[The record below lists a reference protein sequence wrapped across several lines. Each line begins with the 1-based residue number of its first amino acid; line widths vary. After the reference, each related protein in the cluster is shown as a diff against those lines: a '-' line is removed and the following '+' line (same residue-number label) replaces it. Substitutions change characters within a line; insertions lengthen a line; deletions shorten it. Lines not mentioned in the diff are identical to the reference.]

1 VIVGTFCNQYIADD
15 GLIPHKQ
22 QFDVFAVIATITEEL
37 DRSTNDYTRT
47 MIAPHRIDGESYRFK
62 RHCDDLTD

>member
-1 VIVGTFCNQYIADD
+1 VILGTFGGQYFADY
-15 GLIPHKQ
+15 GLIPHEQ
-22 QFDVFAVIATITEEL
+22 QRDVFTVIATITEEL
-37 DRSTNDYTRT
+37 DRTTNDYTRT